1 MDNRILRALIL
12 DHSAD
17 DAEQLITVLR
27 TGPYILKPQLAPS
40 GDHAL
45 ALLTGGNLDLL
56 LVEPTAPGAQLSR
69 LTAANRALALPVPIL
84 ITTRKTA
91 SQNIQQYM
99 ADGARD
105 VLFKGEWDRLL
116 PAIARELDAL
126 AQHRELSAL
135 KERHERLE
143 TRYRAMI
150 ENSQEAV
157 CFCHAGVYVDANTS
171 YLNLLGYTDLEELK
185 GVPLL
190 DMIDKADRP
199 RFKTLLQKGT
209 DSSGPVEFNAVH
221 RDGRHAPVEITVSPV
236 DVAGEPCLQIS
247 LKDISKHK
255 ALELKLGMLNQRDSL
270 TGLASK
276 RKFVTELNQCLEK
289 VKASG
294 GTCTLI
300 TFELLRL
307 RELNDKL
314 GQATADRALL
324 MLSGLLKKQTEDGHL
339 LGRLG
344 GGQFVVLLRGLPREQ
359 SDSYRDRYQ
368 AIAREFRFAHQGK
381 TLDFEFAFGV
391 EEIDASVQDVQ
402 KFLNDCYK
410 TALDNARQPRGKAST
425 LPAATLAFI
434 EPPAALVVDRPRE
447 MAPVE
452 TVPMLAKNASTEA
465 ASVAPTAA
473 RPTAAPRWKAEI
485 ERALAND
492 GFILHFQPIINVH
505 GKMHELFEAVLYLE
519 SVQGELV
526 PAREFMPAAE
536 EHGLAGK
543 IDRWV
548 AMRSVET
555 LASLIKDGKPA
566 ILFAPASS
574 AAITD
579 NLLLAAI
586 QQHLKTTS
594 VPAEYLR
601 LQVEA
606 AALARDPRAAM
617 VFAQLVKRTGLG
629 LVINDESADTL
640 EPDLMRMLPC
650 DYYKIPATHLA
661 NLKQAVHMAHDMDM
675 SLISTGIENGET
687 FSALWSENVDYMQ
700 GDYLSPPMPVADYPF
715 ADEQELS
722 SDTLATPNW
731 SAAR

>member
-1 MDNRILRALIL
+1 MDNPILRTLIL

-17 DAEQLITVLR
+17 DAEQLITALR
-27 TGPYILKPQLAPS
+27 TGPYILKPQRAPS

-45 ALLTGGNLDLL
+45 ALLADGNWDLL
-56 LVEPTAPGAQLSR
+56 LVEPAAPGAHLSR
-69 LTAANRALALPVPIL
+69 LTAANRMLALPVPIL
-84 ITTRKTA
+84 VTTHKTA
-91 SQNIQQYM
+91 SLNIPQYM

-116 PAIARELDAL
+116 PAIARELDVL
-126 AQHRELSAL
+126 AQRREFSAL
-135 KERHERLE
+135 KERHERIE
-143 TRYRAMI
+143 ARYRAMI

-171 YLNLLGYTDLEELK
+171 YLNLLGYADLEELK

-247 LKDISKHK
+247 LKDISRHK
-255 ALELKLGMLNQRDSL
+255 ALEHKIGMLNQRDPL
-270 TGLASK
+270 TGLANK
-276 RKFVTELNQCLEK
+276 RKFAIELNQCLEK
-289 VKASG
+289 IKTG

-300 TFELLRL
+300 TLELLRL

-314 GQATADRALL
+314 GQATTDRALL
-324 MLSGLLKKQTEDGHL
+324 MLSGLLKQQTEDGHL

-344 GGQFVVLLRGLPREQ
+344 GGQFAVLLRGLPREQ
-359 SDSYRDRYQ
+359 SGLHRDRYQ

-381 TLDFEFAFGV
+381 TLDFEFAFGIG
-391 EEIDASVQDVQ
+391 EIDAGVQDVQ

-425 LPAATLAFI
+425 SPAATLAPMAPPTVPVV
-434 EPPAALVVDRPRE
+434 ETPRAPAA
-447 MAPVE
+447 VE
-452 TVPMLAKNASTEA
+452 TTPMLEVAAAIEEA
-465 ASVAPTAA
+465 VPIAPAT
-473 RPTAAPRWKAEI
+473 PRWKAEI
-485 ERALAND
+485 ERALANE
-492 GFILHFQPIINVH
+492 GLHLHFQPIINVH
-505 GKMHELFEAVLYLE
+505 GEIRELFEAVLYLE
-519 SVQGELV
+519 SAQGELV
-526 PAREFMPAAE
+526 PARVFMPAAE

-548 AMRSVET
+548 AMRSAEALT
-555 LASLIKDGKPA
+555 SLINGGKPA
-566 ILFAPASS
+566 TLLAPMSS
-574 AAITD
+574 ATIAD

-586 QQHLKTTS
+586 QQHLKTAS
-594 VPAEYLR
+594 IPAEYFR

-606 AALARDPRAAM
+606 AALARDPGAAM
-617 VFAQLVKRTGLG
+617 AFAQIVKRTGVG
-629 LVINDESADTL
+629 LVINNESAETL
-640 EPDLMRMLPC
+640 EPALMRTLPC
-650 DYYKIPATHLA
+650 DYYKVPATHLGS
-661 NLKQAVHMAHDMDM
+661 LKKAVYMAHGVDM
-675 SLISTGIENGET
+675 SVIATGVENGEMFAT
-687 FSALWSENVDYMQ
+687 LWSENVDYMQ
-700 GDYLSPPMPVADYPF
+700 GDYLCPPMPVPDYSF

-722 SDTLATPNW
+722 SDTLAAPNW
-731 SAAR
+731 SVNR